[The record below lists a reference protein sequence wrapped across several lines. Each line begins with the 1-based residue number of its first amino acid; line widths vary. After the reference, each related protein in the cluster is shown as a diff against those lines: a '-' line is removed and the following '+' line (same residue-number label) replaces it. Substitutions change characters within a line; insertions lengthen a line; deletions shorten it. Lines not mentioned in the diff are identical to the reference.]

1 MKKSIITKWQDKFK
15 DLADEFEA
23 DIQEIIADRENYV
36 YERSEKWQE
45 SEKCEEYEEVTE
57 AIDSAKDEVIYKVEE
72 ITSELDTLLFQ

>member
-36 YERSEKWQE
+36 YERSEKWLE